1 MLCLTVWVEHQ
12 CLDSRDFLSDV
23 GCPARSHSV
32 CDRNAGAPT
41 CWSFGSQTKRPH
53 LNLAAI
59 LAAALVISASGCQS
73 VFKKA
78 EAGPPPVLA
87 AGALL
92 PSPRLVVGRVLAVD
106 PGHGF
111 AFVEL
116 APDAPAAA
124 LNAGTELNVR
134 TLELRDTARIEVSR
148 YLRGRTL
155 GAKIVEGQPAPGD
168 EVVWLAP

>member
-1 MLCLTVWVEHQ
+1 MLCVTVRVEHQ
-12 CLDSRDFLSDV
+12 CLDSSDV
-23 GCPARSHSV
+23 PSDGAWPACIHTVR
-32 CDRNAGAPT
+32 DRDARAPER
-41 CWSFGSQTKRPH
+41 CFFGSETKKPH

-59 LAAALVISASGCQS
+59 LVAAVVISTSGCQS
-73 VFKKA
+73 VFKEA

-124 LNAGTELNVR
+124 LNAGTELSVR

-155 GAKIVEGQPAPGD
+155 GTKIVEGQPAPGD